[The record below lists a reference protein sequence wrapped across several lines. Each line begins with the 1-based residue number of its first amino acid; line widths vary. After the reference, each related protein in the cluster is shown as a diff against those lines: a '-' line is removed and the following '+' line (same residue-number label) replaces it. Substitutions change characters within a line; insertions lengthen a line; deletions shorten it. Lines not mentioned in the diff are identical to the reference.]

1 MCDLVSQFTLYGQ
14 VIKGSKP
21 DFHMSMKSDT
31 SKQMYH
37 DFLERLK
44 KAYTA
49 DKIKGKKSKGTS
61 SPDRVVQGVSILT
74 LTRL

>member
-1 MCDLVSQFTLYGQ
+1 
-14 VIKGSKP
+14 
-21 DFHMSMKSDT
+21 MKSDN

-49 DKIKGKKSKGTS
+49 DKIKGKNTKDLLHLTESYKVFQYQLLLS
-61 SPDRVVQGVSILT
+61 YDDLVYIVQ
-74 LTRL
+74 